1 MIFGQQR
8 EIFVKNQSCLALTP
22 MSFSARLEVDWSTN
36 IHISVQKLQFFLI
49 FLCFLVT
56 RGSIIAYFLEK
67 LVMSGPDPHEY

>member
-1 MIFGQQR
+1 
-8 EIFVKNQSCLALTP
+8 